1 MIYKRQDFCYRL
13 VQFRR
18 HRLSH
23 IHVCIQHSGKWF
35 VFYDFYL
42 MLPGD
47 LFDLRCQ
54 IILTFCNHN
63 RGIRH
68 LRIVFDRYSIMG
80 GVRDDHIRL
89 GQILHHSA
97 GYGP

>member
-47 LFDLRCQ
+47 LFKVWQ
-54 IILTFCNHN
+54 IPADSSGCEESSFN
-63 RGIRH
+63 
-68 LRIVFDRYSIMG
+68 
-80 GVRDDHIRL
+80 
-89 GQILHHSA
+89 
-97 GYGP
+97 